1 MVGGNSTQLIGT
13 TGLVLSQMSFTCVG
27 TLLNNLLLIT
37 LKDLPDISGSTY
49 HVLLAN
55 IAVTNLFTCT
65 VLKPASA
72 VYIAY
77 AYAKV
82 RWSNIFDDEAVG
94 VKYFR

>member
-1 MVGGNSTQLIGT
+1 MLEDNSTELLGT
-13 TGLVLSQMSFTCVG
+13 TGLVLSQMSFTCLG

-82 RWSNIFDDEAVG
+82 RWNMFDDEADE
-94 VKYFR
+94 VKIF